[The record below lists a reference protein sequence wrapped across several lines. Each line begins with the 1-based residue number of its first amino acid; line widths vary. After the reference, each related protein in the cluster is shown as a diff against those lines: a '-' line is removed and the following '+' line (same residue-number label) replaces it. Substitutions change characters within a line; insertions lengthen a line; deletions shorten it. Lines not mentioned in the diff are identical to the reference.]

1 MENVEKKELT
11 ENEKYRYNR
20 QIKLLEVGIEGQIK
34 LKKLKIKE
42 SNLLQWKVN

>member
-1 MENVEKKELT
+1 MENVEKKELS

-34 LKKLKIKE
+34 LK
-42 SNLLQWKVN
+42 NAKVIVIGAGG